1 MASARK
7 MGIEAL
13 MVAHAVLALAT
24 GGSAQLQYG
33 FYKNKCNASDVE
45 AVVQGIVKARFAREA
60 PIVAYLLRLQFHECA
75 VNGCDGGLLI
85 DGPGTEKTAPPNLS
99 VKGYDLIA
107 AIKAELERRCP
118 GVVSCSDIEILATR
132 DAVAL
137 AGGPAYTVR
146 TGRRDRRQSRASD
159 VKLPGSE
166 YTAAQA
172 IAYYAK
178 LGMSAYDTVLLLGAH
193 TVGATHCSSIK
204 NSRLYGYGGKMGA
217 TDPAMDPTLASTYKK
232 YVCPNV
238 TSSNG
243 NTVYLDD
250 QWSAVKVDNNYYKNL
265 QRGRGVLL
273 VDQNLYRDSSTRGF
287 VDQLANNNGLFQSQF
302 AKVLVKLSEVNVLT
316 GTQGE
321 IRKVCNKF
329 N

>member
-75 VNGCDGGLLI
+75 VN
-85 DGPGTEKTAPPNLS
+85 KTAPPNLS

-193 TVGATHCSSIK
+193 T
-204 NSRLYGYGGKMGA
+204 MGA

-273 VDQNLYRDSSTRGF
+273 VDHQNLYRDSSTRGF

>member
-1 MASARK
+1 
-7 MGIEAL
+7 
-13 MVAHAVLALAT
+13 MVALAVLALAT

-45 AVVQGIVKARFAREA
+45 AVVRGIVKARFAREA

-107 AIKAELERRCP
+107 AVKAELERRCP

-178 LGMSAYDTVLLLGAH
+178 LGMTAYDTVVLLGAH

-250 QWSAVKVDNNYYKNL
+250 QWSALKVDKQL
-265 QRGRGVLL
+265 LQKLAARPWSSPRRPEPLSRRLHAWVRRPARKQQRPLPVAVCKGAGEAQRGKCAHWHAG
-273 VDQNLYRDSSTRGF
+273 
-287 VDQLANNNGLFQSQF
+287 
-302 AKVLVKLSEVNVLT
+302 
-316 GTQGE
+316 
-321 IRKVCNKF
+321 
-329 N
+329 